1 MWVELSIYRHFWI
14 PKGFVI
20 ELGTLSPYIATS
32 SDELLW
38 KFLWHFLIFQHLYLT
53 FGAVCSTN
61 SCAVNVVLIGLWG
74 GGKFIV
80 KGCVISNHTLDLFFG
95 CLFLLLTETVFAQV
109 NFCNNNNVFDNH
121 WQKNRWLLDHIHHSK
136 LQSQKKMLLSWKK
149 GLKLVVFSHTN
160 GN

>member
-61 SCAVNVVLIGLWG
+61 SCAVKVVNWVVGR
-74 GGKFIV
+74 GKFIV
-80 KGCVISNHTLDLFFG
+80 KGCVILNHTLDLFFFG
-95 CLFLLLTETVFAQV
+95 CLFLLLTEIVFAQV

-136 LQSQKKMLLSWKK
+136 LQSQKKNVIVVVKK
-149 GLKLVVFSHTN
+149 RPEISCI
-160 GN
+160 